1 MEEPRIQ
8 HHRLIPGYP
17 RASPK
22 LQLTCVYV
30 GVCAHDTV
38 QQKLAGYFEVIL
50 PPLAKV
56 PTGSNMRNVGILS
69 LIFRINI
76 QFIYFEAQISSHES
90 VHVARNHVY

>member
-8 HHRLIPGYP
+8 YPRLIPGYP

-38 QQKLAGYFEVIL
+38 QQKLARYLGVIL
-50 PPLAKV
+50 PPLAKD
-56 PTGSNMRNVGILS
+56 PTGTNMRNVGILS
-69 LIFRINI
+69 LIFKINI
-76 QFIYFEAQISSHES
+76 QFIYFKAQIFPHVR
-90 VHVARNHVY
+90 VHVVSKHVY